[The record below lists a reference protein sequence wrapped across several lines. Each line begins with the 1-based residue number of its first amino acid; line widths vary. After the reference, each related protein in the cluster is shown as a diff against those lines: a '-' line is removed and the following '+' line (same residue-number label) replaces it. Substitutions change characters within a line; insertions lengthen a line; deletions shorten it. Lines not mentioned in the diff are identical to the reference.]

1 MIKRTKTFD
10 LNYSFSAAHDGI
22 QRRQPLQQP
31 SILNGLNAPVPAMDR
46 RPARS
51 SGSGRGSHRK
61 PEKTAEMLFRNLD
74 VFPLEKMQASTFQE
88 SIQEASKEFVMLANK
103 EMMDILLLD
112 ALNSLNGGPEIQPRG
127 ITRFRTPN

>member
-1 MIKRTKTFD
+1 MMEFNEDNRCNSQASLTASMLQSQPWTGD
-10 LNYSFSAAHDGI
+10 
-22 QRRQPLQQP
+22 RR
-31 SILNGLNAPVPAMDR
+31 GLLAPVAVVI
-46 RPARS
+46 
-51 SGSGRGSHRK
+51 GNQK
-61 PEKTAEMLFRNLD
+61 KTAEMLFRNLD

-112 ALNSLNGGPEIQPRG
+112 ALNSLNGGPGIQPRG